1 MILTRKIEIFIYESD
16 KEKKNQYYQKLCK
29 MRNIARDAANAVS
42 SYLFLQD
49 SKIPYSEKD
58 TGRRNCLAI
67 NDTKPIQIS
76 VDNALILKFLQ
87 KRHIKSDMLIG
98 LSQYIARNYHNDK
111 KKGINKRSLRSYN
124 NSIPMPYQRKAFRNF
139 GFHEYKGTDGNTH
152 EGCFFEVDNIP
163 FQILFGRDRS
173 RNKDIVERVLNNEY
187 KLHTSYI
194 KLGDKKIFLYLSV
207 DVPQHEYYPVE
218 NNPLY
223 AYLDNQIPIICTL
236 DKDAISKSSDNTKL
250 IFIGGKED
258 YCHRIKQ
265 IESAINR
272 YRINYRYASD
282 NDFNKNEKIISRF
295 QKHKRN
301 YIDTKLHQ
309 YSKML
314 IDTAV
319 SHRCNEIIFL
329 NNIDKKQGN
338 NTILQSWSFANLK
351 GKIDYKCKRYGIK
364 LTER

>member
-1 MILTRKIEIFIYESD
+1 MIITRKIEVFICESD
-16 KEKKNQYYQKLCK
+16 KEKVNQYYQKLCK
-29 MRNIARDAANAVS
+29 MRNFAKDAANTAS
-42 SYLFLQD
+42 SYLFLLD
-49 SKIPYSEKD
+49 SNMSHTKND
-58 TGRRNCLAI
+58 NI
-67 NDTKPIQIS
+67 NNNISIQKS
-76 VDNALILKFLQ
+76 VDCALILKFLK
-87 KRHIKSDMLIG
+87 KRYSKSDMLIG
-98 LSQYIARNYHNDK
+98 LSQFIARNYHNDK
-111 KKGINKRSLRSYN
+111 KRGMNKRLLRSYN
-124 NSIPMPYQRKAFRNF
+124 NNIPMPFHKKTFRNF
-139 GFHEYKGTDGNTH
+139 GLREYIGADGNKH
-152 EGCFFEVDNIP
+152 EGYFFEVDDIP
-163 FQILFGRDRS
+163 FQMRFGRDRS
-173 RNKDIVERVLNNEY
+173 KNKDIVERVLNNEY
-187 KLHTSYI
+187 KMYTSYI
-194 KLGDKKIFLYLSV
+194 KLSNKKIFLLLSV

-223 AYLDNQIPIICTL
+223 AYLDNQTPIICTL
-236 DKDAISKSSDNTKL
+236 DKDAINKGYDNSRLT
-250 IFIGGKED
+250 FIGVKDD
-258 YCHRIKQ
+258 YCYRIKQ
-265 IESAINR
+265 IESAIKR

-319 SHRCNEIIFL
+319 SHRCNEIILL